1 MNARLVARHL
11 GLFCGVVAVL
21 MAPAAVWA
29 AVLAEWDALATF
41 GYSAAATLGVAA
53 LLRALGWRASGQI
66 FLRDA
71 IALVVFGWLAVAA
84 VSSLPYL
91 LGGHLGPVDAYFE
104 SVSGLTTTGSTV
116 LPDIEALPKSILF
129 WRAFTQF
136 IGGMGI
142 VVVFLEI
149 LPYLGAGGRLFLR
162 SESSAPETRP
172 ISPTVRET
180 VRVLLA
186 VYVGLTAAQ
195 TGLLIGA
202 GMDLYDALCHSF
214 ATLSS
219 GGFSPRQAS
228 VAHYDSVL
236 IEAITVVFMVCA
248 ATNFALLF
256 SVARGDWRAPFR
268 NSEWRC
274 YMALLAVATLLVTLN
289 NLGAQGA
296 AEALAG
302 SAAEARAPSHT
313 HVGQAFRDS
322 LFVTVSLST
331 TTGFGTADFDLWP
344 MFSHTLLLMLMLV
357 GGSAGSTAGG
367 IKVVRVVLLVKMA
380 RNLVAATYQPRRV
393 VPVRLN
399 GHAVPDEVLRQVSA
413 YFVLYLMVFASAV
426 LGMAALGVPFLSAC
440 SGVAATLNGV
450 GPGME
455 HLGASED
462 FSLLPAA
469 AKMLLCGCML
479 LGRLEFLSV
488 LAILSPGFWRGT

>member
-1 MNARLVARHL
+1 MNTRLVARNLSPFCAAIALLMLPSMAWATYYGEWDSLAVFGESAGIAL
-11 GLFCGVVAVL
+11 GL
-21 MAPAAVWA
+21 
-29 AVLAEWDALATF
+29 
-41 GYSAAATLGVAA
+41 AA
-53 LLRALGWRASGQI
+53 LLRVAGWRATGRVY
-66 FLRDA
+66 LRDA
-71 IALVVFGWLAVAA
+71 IALVVFGWLVVALA
-84 VSSLPYL
+84 SSLPYF
-91 LGGHLGPVDAYFE
+91 LGGHLGPVDAFFE

-116 LPDIEALPKSILF
+116 VQDIEALPKCVLF
-129 WRAFTQF
+129 WRACTQF

-149 LPYLGAGGRLFLR
+149 LPHLGAGGRLFLR

-172 ISPTVRET
+172 ISPTVRQT

-186 VYVGLTAAQ
+186 VYVGLTAVQ
-195 TGLLIGA
+195 TAMLIAA
-202 GMDLYDALCHSF
+202 GMNLFDALCHSF

-228 VAHYDSVL
+228 IAHYDSVA
-236 IEAITVVFMVCA
+236 IEGITVLFMICA
-248 ATNFALLF
+248 ATNFTLLF
-256 SVARGDWRAPFR
+256 SVARGDWRAPFL

-274 YMALLAVATLLVTLN
+274 YMALLAVATLLITLN
-289 NLGAQGA
+289 NLGAQGS

-302 SAAEARAPSHT
+302 PAGARASAHAD
-313 HVGQAFRDS
+313 VGQALRDS
-322 LFVTVSLST
+322 LFVTVSVST
-331 TTGFGTADFDLWP
+331 TTGFGTADFDTWP
-344 MFSHTLLLMLMLV
+344 LFSHALLLMLMLV

-367 IKVVRVVLLVKMA
+367 IKVVRVVLLIKMA
-380 RNLVAATYQPRRV
+380 RNLVASTYQPRRV

-399 GHAVPDEVLRQVSA
+399 GHTVSEDALRHVSA
-413 YFVLYLMVFASAV
+413 YFALYVLVFASAV

-469 AKMLLCGCML
+469 GKLLLCACMM
-479 LGRLEFLSV
+479 LGRLEFLSI
-488 LAILSPGFWRGT
+488 LALLSPGFWRGA